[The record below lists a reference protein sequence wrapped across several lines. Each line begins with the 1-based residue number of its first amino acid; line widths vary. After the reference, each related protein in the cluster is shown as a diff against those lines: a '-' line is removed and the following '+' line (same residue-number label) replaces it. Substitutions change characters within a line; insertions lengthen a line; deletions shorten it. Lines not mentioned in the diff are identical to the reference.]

1 MPDTPQFRVPPEQL
15 ERLAAAAYDNYPSPE
30 LRATAQTRDQQDW
43 FEEIHS
49 WHQAIRACWVIRIAT
64 SPRERDSPSA
74 PPPPY
79 QCTSQ
84 FDPLLPYLDTKQI
97 DPLHHKLV
105 WSQVDEADSWFSLIA
120 TCLSE
125 LNTALGSKSP
135 SPSTAYHWFVSLRQ
149 AAVNNQY
156 RVCLENYVEIPKT
169 AVKQSADFLRHLE
182 HHDEKALQRHE
193 RRAQHR
199 HPLDHLTTPELGFIL
214 TIAKAKAQRDPETRQ
229 HLAAYQQA
237 KAQQADIMA
246 TMLART
252 RDSATL
258 ERPRAMAWYKGQK
271 KYGQPQGGTYG

>member
-15 ERLAAAAYDNYPSPE
+15 ERLAAAAYDDYPSHE
-30 LRATAQTRDQQDW
+30 LRATAQTQDQQDW

-49 WHQAIRACWVIRIAT
+49 WHQAIRDCWVIRIAT

-79 QCTSQ
+79 QCTSR
-84 FDPLLPYLDTKQI
+84 FDPLLPYLDAKQI
-97 DPLHHKLV
+97 DQLHYDLV

-120 TCLSE
+120 GCLAE
-125 LNTALGSKSP
+125 LNADVSQRGHDP
-135 SPSTAYHWFVSLRQ
+135 CTAYHWFVSMRQ
-149 AAVNNQY
+149 AAADNLY
-156 RVCLENYVEIPKT
+156 RVCLKGYVEIPK
-169 AVKQSADFLRHLE
+169 ADVKQSADLLRHLE
-182 HHDEKALQRHE
+182 HHDKKALQRYQ
-193 RRAQHR
+193 RKAQHR
-199 HPLDHLTTPELGFIL
+199 HPLDHRTTPEIGFIL
-214 TIAKAKAQRDPETRQ
+214 TIAKAKAQRDPETRK

-258 ERPRAMAWYKGQK
+258 ERPRAMAWYKGQI
-271 KYGQPQGGTYG
+271 KYGQPQGGTYR